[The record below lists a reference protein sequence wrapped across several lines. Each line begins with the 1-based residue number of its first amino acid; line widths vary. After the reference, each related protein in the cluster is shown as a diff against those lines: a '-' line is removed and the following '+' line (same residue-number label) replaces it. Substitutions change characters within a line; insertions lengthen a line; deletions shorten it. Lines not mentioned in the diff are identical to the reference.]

1 MVHLS
6 NGYRSQRASVH
17 SSLIAANVLL
27 IGPSSIGKN
36 SILDPF
42 VIVGYPI
49 RTKTQKMMAQKQRTE
64 SLEELFDQ
72 ISSGATIGSNN
83 HIRAFTT
90 VYEDSCLEDEV
101 ETGTNVTIR
110 EDCYIGAN
118 SIIGSGSILD
128 SGVHIGANA
137 RIQSSTFIP
146 PKVRLGRDVFVGPA
160 VRFANDKYPVSSRLI
175 GTEVENGAIIGM
187 GALIMAGITIGQ
199 NAVVAAGSI
208 VTKDVPDGQVV
219 MGTPAR
225 LLMTREEY
233 DQKQEEYQSRN
244 D

>member
-6 NGYRSQRASVH
+6 TGYRSQRATVH
-17 SSLIAANVLL
+17 SSLIAVSVLL
-27 IGPSSIGKN
+27 IGPSSIGKS

-42 VIVGYPI
+42 VIIGYPI
-49 RTKTQKMMAQKQRTE
+49 RTKMQRIMAQDQRTE

-72 ISSGATIGSNN
+72 VSTGATIGSKN

-90 VYEDSCLEDEV
+90 VYEDSCLEDGV

-128 SGVHIGANA
+128 SGVHIGDNA

-146 PKVRLGRDVFVGPA
+146 PKVRLGRNVFLGPA

-175 GTEVENGAIIGM
+175 DTEVEDGVIIGM

-208 VTKDVPDGQVV
+208 VTKNVPEAQVV
-219 MGTPAR
+219 MGAPAR

-233 DQKQEEYQSRN
+233 DQKQEEYKSLG